1 MLHTFNLRRPIVI
14 FGHQIGIDGYSI
26 EVESNFIPTNNRDYP
41 FLISG
46 KSQGLTNTFLEK
58 LRSQPNVEFFVYA
71 RRYLLSSVAHDG
83 TFTLLRAW

>member
-1 MLHTFNLRRPIVI
+1 MKHTLTVRQPITV

-26 EVESNFIPTNNRDYP
+26 EVESEFIPAHKGDYSL
-41 FLISG
+41 LISG
-46 KSQGLTNTFLEK
+46 KSQGLPVELLEK
-58 LRSQPNVEFFVYA
+58 LRTQPKVEFFVYA